1 MNTFLEKLGHLGQI
15 LISLLV
21 VFAFFASIGALF
33 YCTFRGVDLANGVKE
48 VLLVLIG
55 VLAGA
60 FKDVCGFWIGSSLS
74 SAKKDSTIAGAVK
87 P

>member
-1 MNTFLEKLGHLGQI
+1 MNTFLDKLGHVGQVMVSM
-15 LISLLV
+15 LVIS
-21 VFAFFASIGALF
+21 AFLACIGGLF
-33 YCTFRGVDLANGVKE
+33 YCTLKGVDLTGGVKE

-74 SAKKDSTIAGAVK
+74 SAKKDSTIAGAVR